1 MMKNNDPMIQ
11 PIFAQ
16 LASAYSSNNYIIEQL
31 WDVIETAY
39 TNPKRYYHTL
49 QHLQHL
55 LDELSHIKENIQDRN
70 TVLFSVFYHDLVYNP
85 LRRDNEERS
94 VLIMENRLQSIDV
107 PLTVINTCKDQIMAT
122 KAHSLHTDMDTN
134 LFTDADLSILGQEWN
149 TYKEYA
155 TAIRKEY
162 ALYPDSLYKPGRK
175 AVLHHFLKMDQI
187 FKTEPFF
194 IKYEKQA
201 RENLFQELQEL

>member
-31 WDVIETAY
+31 WDEIETAY

-122 KAHSLHTDMDTN
+122 KAHSLHTDTDTN